1 MRKKL
6 SRHLDGVVFTLLM
19 CLMALCDGCQQC
31 SAETYPLITSYQN
44 QDGTFED
51 KATAVCIAH
60 TDRGCLLVTA
70 GHNVRSNPASV
81 WISNRQNWIHADRV
95 HIHPTED
102 LAVVELPARLD
113 VTPLGD
119 ATPIGQ
125 QVTVQGYGPRLN
137 DSGEPFAFRAMIDE
151 ETKLRGIN
159 GEHVIPGD
167 SGGPMLYDTESG
179 PALVGVVIE
188 HEGSEPATRRKQF
201 ARYRAR
207 SGFVPAETIVSF
219 VQSQYGGCP
228 NGVCPI
234 RIRPQIQQPMIG
246 IGLPLGPPRIVDTIE
261 RIPQAHVIQSPQRI
275 PLPNTV
281 IPQQSQICPPGP
293 PGRDGVD
300 GRDGRS
306 VTKADV
312 EAVVNAWLDANREQ
326 LRGPAGP
333 AGSSADVS
341 QLERRLSAVESRPFR
356 MVLTSDGTILDDET
370 YAPGEPVVL
379 DLKRLRNRSNGNE

>member
-1 MRKKL
+1 MNNDRSLYCTMTVFLLL
-6 SRHLDGVVFTLLM
+6 SGLL
-19 CLMALCDGCQQC
+19 LLCDGCCHQVH
-31 SAETYPLITSYQN
+31 ADTYPLVTSYLQQN
-44 QDGTFED
+44 RKLED
-51 KATAVCIAH
+51 KATAVCFAH
-60 TDRGCLLVTA
+60 TDRGCLMVTA
-70 GHNVRSNPASV
+70 GHNVKANPASV
-81 WISNRQNWIHADRV
+81 WVSDRRDWIRAERV

-102 LAVVELPARLD
+102 LAVLELPARLAVTPLGD
-113 VTPLGD
+113 VTPLG
-119 ATPIGQ
+119 GQ
-125 QVTVQGYGPRLN
+125 VVVQGYGPALN
-137 DSGEPFAFRAMIDE
+137 KSDDPFSFRATIDE
-151 ETKLRGIN
+151 DTKLRGTN

-167 SGGPMLYDTESG
+167 SGGPVLFESESG
-179 PALVGVVIE
+179 SAMVGIVIE
-188 HEGSEPATRRKQF
+188 HEGSEPATRRTQF

-219 VQSQYGGCP
+219 VQAQYGGCP
-228 NGVCPI
+228 QGVCPI

-261 RIPQAHVIQSPQRI
+261 RVPQPHVIQSPQR
-275 PLPNTV
+275 N
-281 IPQQSQICPPGP
+281 QICPPGP

-306 VTKADV
+306 VTKAEV
-312 EAVVNAWLDANREQ
+312 EAVVNAWLSANAEQ

-333 AGSSADVS
+333 PGRDGQAGSSADVTN
-341 QLERRLSAVESRPFR
+341 LERRLSAVESRPFR

>member
-1 MRKKL
+1 
-6 SRHLDGVVFTLLM
+6 
-19 CLMALCDGCQQC
+19 
-31 SAETYPLITSYQN
+31 
-44 QDGTFED
+44 
-51 KATAVCIAH
+51 
-60 TDRGCLLVTA
+60 
-70 GHNVRSNPASV
+70 VRSNPASV

-102 LAVVELPARLD
+102 LAVLELPARLD

-167 SGGPMLYDTESG
+167 SGGPMLFDTESG

-188 HEGSEPATRRKQF
+188 HEGSSPASYRTQF
-201 ARYRAR
+201 AAMRAR

-219 VQSQYGGCP
+219 VQAQYGGCP
-228 NGVCPI
+228 GGVCPI

-246 IGLPLGPPRIVDTIE
+246 IGLPLGPPRIVETIE
-261 RIPQAHVIQSPQRI
+261 RIPQAHVIQSPQRN
-275 PLPNTV
+275 PLPQTV
-281 IPQQSQICPPGP
+281 APQRDCVGIPGP
-293 PGRDGVD
+293 P

-306 VTKADV
+306 VTKAEV
-312 EAVVNAWLDANREQ
+312 EAAVNAWLDANREQ

-333 AGSSADVS
+333 PGRDGHAGSSADVS

-379 DLKRLRNRSNGNE
+379 NLKRLRNRSNGNE